1 LRGLRLRIFLTT
13 GAVLVLAVAAIAI
26 LSARVSR
33 LEFRR
38 LEKVRTLG
46 KEADLEPVARQL
58 EALHAASGG
67 WSGAGRLL
75 SGGPRGGELVL
86 ADETGRIIAVS
97 AGLRDYSATLSPDG
111 GLTLVRGSGVRA
123 LLRIHGPRRPLF
135 SPQGKP
141 IGAVLSAHLPGEDAS
156 REETEFVGGV
166 HRWLIP
172 GVLLCAALA
181 LLAMAALS
189 RRIFGPVEALTRAAR
204 RMEGGDLSQRVAIRS
219 PDEIG
224 ELAHAFN
231 SLAGALERGEILRRG
246 MVSDVAHELRT
257 PLTNIRCQIESLQ
270 DGLVT
275 TDRAAL
281 DSLHEETMLL
291 SRLVEDL
298 QELSLAEA
306 GGIRLDLTRVSVDD
320 AVRSAAGAIA
330 PRAREANVRLVI
342 EPGKAPEARAD
353 PNRVAQVLRIL
364 LDNAVAHTPS
374 GGEIRV
380 RTLATEGGVRV
391 EVSDTGAGIPREHLP
406 HIFERFYRADPSRA
420 RETGGA
426 GLGLAIARQLAQAQG
441 GSISVESDPGRGTS
455 FTVTLPRASPL
466 P

>member
-1 LRGLRLRIFLTT
+1 MRGLRLRIFLTT

-38 LEKVRTLG
+38 LEKVRMLR
-46 KEADLEPVARQL
+46 KESDLEPVARRL

-75 SGGPRGGELVL
+75 SGGPEGGDLVL
-86 ADETGRIIAVS
+86 ADETGKIVAVS
-97 AGLRDYSATLSPDG
+97 PGLRDYSATLSPDG
-111 GLTLVRGSGVRA
+111 GLTLVRESGGRA
-123 LLRIHGPRRPLF
+123 LLRIHGPRRPLL

-141 IGAVLSAHLPGEDAS
+141 IGTILSARLPGEDS
-156 REETEFVGGV
+156 SLEETEFVGGV
-166 HRWLIP
+166 HRWLVP

-219 PDEIG
+219 RDEIG

-231 SLAGALERGEILRRG
+231 SLAGALERGEMLRRG

-257 PLTNIRCQIESLQ
+257 PLTNLRCQIESLQ

-275 TDRAAL
+275 ADRAAL

-291 SRLVEDL
+291 SCLVEDL
-298 QELSLAEA
+298 QELSLAES
-306 GGIRLDLTRVSVDD
+306 GGLRLDLAEVSVND

-330 PRAREANVRLVI
+330 SRAREANVRLML
-342 EPGKAPEARAD
+342 EPGEAPAARAD
-353 PNRVAQVLRIL
+353 PKRVAQILRIL
-364 LDNAVAHTPS
+364 LDNAVAHTPA

-380 RTLATEGGVRV
+380 RTRAAEANISV
-391 EVSDTGAGIPREHLP
+391 EVSDTGAGISPEHLP

-455 FTVTLPRASPL
+455 FAVTFPRVLPPS
-466 P
+466 

>member
-1 LRGLRLRIFLTT
+1 M
-13 GAVLVLAVAAIAI
+13 LVLAVAAIAI

-38 LEKVRTLG
+38 LEKVRTLR

-67 WSGAGRLL
+67 WSGARRLL
-75 SGGPRGGELVL
+75 SGGPSGGELVL
-86 ADETGRIIAVS
+86 ADEAGRIVAVS
-97 AGLRDYSATLSPDG
+97 PGLRDYSATLSPDG
-111 GLTLVRGSGVRA
+111 GLTLVRESGGRA
-123 LLRIHGPRRPLF
+123 LLRIHGPRRQLL

-141 IGAVLSAHLPGEDAS
+141 IGAVLSARLPGEDAS
-156 REETEFVGGV
+156 REETDFVGGV
-166 HRWLIP
+166 HRWLVP

-204 RMEGGDLSQRVAIRS
+204 RMEAGDRTQRVAIRS
-219 PDEIG
+219 RDEIG

-231 SLAGALERGEILRRG
+231 SLARALERGEKLRRG

-257 PLTNIRCQIESLQ
+257 PLTNLRCQIETIQ
-270 DGLVT
+270 DGLVIA
-275 TDRAAL
+275 DRAAL

-306 GGIRLDLTRVSVDD
+306 GGLRLDLAEFSVND
-320 AVRSAAGAIA
+320 AMQSAAGAIA
-330 PRAREANVRLVI
+330 PRAREANVRLAL
-342 EPGKAPEARAD
+342 EPGNVPGARGD
-353 PNRVAQVLRIL
+353 SRRVAQILRIL

-374 GGEIRV
+374 GGEIHMRA
-380 RTLATEGGVRV
+380 RAAEGEVSV
-391 EVSDTGAGIPREHLP
+391 EVSDTGAGIPPEHLP

-426 GLGLAIARQLAQAQG
+426 GLGLAIARQLTQLQG
-441 GSISVESDPGRGTS
+441 GSIDVKSHPGHGTT
-455 FTVTLPRASPL
+455 FTVTLPRA
-466 P
+466 

>member
-1 LRGLRLRIFLTT
+1 
-13 GAVLVLAVAAIAI
+13 
-26 LSARVSR
+26 
-33 LEFRR
+33 
-38 LEKVRTLG
+38 
-46 KEADLEPVARQL
+46 
-58 EALHAASGG
+58 
-67 WSGAGRLL
+67 
-75 SGGPRGGELVL
+75 
-86 ADETGRIIAVS
+86 
-97 AGLRDYSATLSPDG
+97 
-111 GLTLVRGSGVRA
+111 
-123 LLRIHGPRRPLF
+123 
-135 SPQGKP
+135 
-141 IGAVLSAHLPGEDAS
+141 
-156 REETEFVGGV
+156 
-166 HRWLIP
+166 
-172 GVLLCAALA
+172 
-181 LLAMAALS
+181 
-189 RRIFGPVEALTRAAR
+189 
-204 RMEGGDLSQRVAIRS
+204 
-219 PDEIG
+219 
-224 ELAHAFN
+224 
-231 SLAGALERGEILRRG
+231 

-275 TDRAAL
+275 ADRAAL
-281 DSLHEETMLL
+281 DSLHDETMLL

-342 EPGKAPEARAD
+342 EPGEAPEARAD

-380 RTLATEGGVRV
+380 RTLAAEGVRV

-441 GSISVESDPGRGTS
+441 GSISVESDPGRGTT

>member
-1 LRGLRLRIFLTT
+1 
-13 GAVLVLAVAAIAI
+13 
-26 LSARVSR
+26 
-33 LEFRR
+33 
-38 LEKVRTLG
+38 
-46 KEADLEPVARQL
+46 
-58 EALHAASGG
+58 
-67 WSGAGRLL
+67 
-75 SGGPRGGELVL
+75 
-86 ADETGRIIAVS
+86 
-97 AGLRDYSATLSPDG
+97 
-111 GLTLVRGSGVRA
+111 
-123 LLRIHGPRRPLF
+123 
-135 SPQGKP
+135 
-141 IGAVLSAHLPGEDAS
+141 
-156 REETEFVGGV
+156 
-166 HRWLIP
+166 
-172 GVLLCAALA
+172 
-181 LLAMAALS
+181 MAALS

-275 TDRAAL
+275 ADRAAL
-281 DSLHEETMLL
+281 DSLHDETMLL

-342 EPGKAPEARAD
+342 EPGEAPKARAD

-380 RTLATEGGVRV
+380 RTLAAEGVRV

-441 GSISVESDPGRGTS
+441 GSISVESDPGRGTT